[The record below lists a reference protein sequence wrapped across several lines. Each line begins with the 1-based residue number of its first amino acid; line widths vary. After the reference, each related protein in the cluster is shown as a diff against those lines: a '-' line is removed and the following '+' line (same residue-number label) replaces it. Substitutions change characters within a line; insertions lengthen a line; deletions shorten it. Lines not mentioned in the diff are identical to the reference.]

1 MTITSFEILIIVLSV
16 AVVLQSIWL
25 FVLYHRLKNLLRGKN
40 AQSLE
45 GVISTLGTDIQEL
58 KKFQGESTHYFKN
71 VEKRLRRSIQGVE
84 TIRFNAFKGIG
95 EGGSQSFAV
104 ALLSEEGDG
113 VALSSLYA
121 RDRMSVFAKPI
132 KNFTSENGLTEEER
146 DAVSKAKRS

>member
-1 MTITSFEILIIVLSV
+1 MTTTSFEIILIVLL
-16 AVVLQSIWL
+16 AIAVLQSIWL
-25 FVLYHRLKNLLRGKN
+25 FVLHFRLRKLLRGKN

-45 GVISTLGTDIQEL
+45 ELIRALGADIHGLENFQKGTTNYL
-58 KKFQGESTHYFKN
+58 KT

-84 TIRFNAFKGIG
+84 TVRFNAFKGIG

-132 KNFTSENGLTEEER
+132 KNFSSENELTEEER
-146 DAVSKAKRS
+146 DAVSRATRS